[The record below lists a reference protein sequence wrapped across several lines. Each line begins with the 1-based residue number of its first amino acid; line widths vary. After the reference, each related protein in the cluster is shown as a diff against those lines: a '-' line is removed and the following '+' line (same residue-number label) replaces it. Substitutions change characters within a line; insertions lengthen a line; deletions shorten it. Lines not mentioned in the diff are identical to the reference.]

1 MTDFAP
7 SRAPGMRSIPPSLT
21 GHCGS
26 PVTKPDFRHNC
37 AALRRAGHGRAPT
50 RGRPERFANPASA
63 GRFPRRRHEQ
73 KNRDRD
79 GRKTKN
85 VRRARRND
93 AKKIERARGG
103 ANACRR
109 PMEAAAARWLAPLR
123 PFLSD
128 VLRRFPR
135 QRRGRVRHGFSGARA
150 PLGCGCTA
158 TATPK
163 RQAAFSRPHLL
174 ALFTPVAVK
183 SRVRGWL
190 HAGSWAHTAL
200 HQIGAGVDCLPT
212 VPAVGQAKTQPP
224 AGR

>member
-123 PFLSD
+123 PFCLTSCG
-128 VLRRFPR
+128 VFLA
-135 QRRGRVRHGFSGARA
+135 SGGG
-150 PLGCGCTA
+150 GCGTVSVVQGRRLAVVVPPRRRPNARLPSVVRICWLFL
-158 TATPK
+158 
-163 RQAAFSRPHLL
+163 RQSP
-174 ALFTPVAVK
+174 
-183 SRVRGWL
+183 
-190 HAGSWAHTAL
+190 
-200 HQIGAGVDCLPT
+200 
-212 VPAVGQAKTQPP
+212 
-224 AGR
+224 